1 MKEEIA
7 KRVRQAIT
15 ESGLSM
21 SEIGRRLGIS
31 PQSVRAWKIGKAMP
45 SIDRL
50 ADLARATGKSL
61 AWIQGA
67 EISANQVEDDTETV
81 SIPLYDAAASAG
93 TGASPFDGDQVVK
106 LVVVDR
112 QWVRMNIN
120 CSSTKN
126 LNLICVSG
134 DSMDPTLRDGDLLF
148 VDTGVT
154 TFRSDS
160 IYVAR
165 VNGELFVKRFQ
176 KLPNGCLMMIS
187 DNERY
192 KSFELSPDD
201 EVDLIGRVCFHW
213 AAERI

>member
-7 KRVRQAIT
+7 KRVNQAIT

-45 SIDRL
+45 SLDRL
-50 ADLARATGKSL
+50 TDIARATGKSL
-61 AWIQGA
+61 AWIQGV
-67 EISANQVEDDTETV
+67 EVSSNQVEGDEETV

-93 TGASPFDGDQVVK
+93 NGLTSFDGDQIVK

-120 CSSTKN
+120 CSSTRN

-134 DSMDPTLRDGDLLF
+134 DSMDPTLRDGDVLF

-176 KLPNGCLMMIS
+176 KLPNGRLMMIS
-187 DNERY
+187 DNDRY

-213 AAERI
+213 AGERM

>member
-7 KRVRQAIT
+7 KRVQQAIA
-15 ESGLSM
+15 ESDLSM

-67 EISANQVEDDTETV
+67 DVSMDQVEDDDNNV
-81 SIPLYDAAASAG
+81 SIPLFNASASAG
-93 TGASPFDGDQVVK
+93 PGSIPFDGDQIVK
-106 LVVVDR
+106 LVVVDK
-112 QWVRMNIN
+112 QWVRMNVN
-120 CSSTKN
+120 CTSTKN
-126 LNLICVSG
+126 LSLITASG
-134 DSMDPTLRDGDLLF
+134 DSMDPTLRDGDVLF

-176 KLPNGCLMMIS
+176 KLPNGRLMMIS
-187 DNERY
+187 DNEKYR
-192 KSFELSPDD
+192 SFELSPDD

>member
-1 MKEEIA
+1 MKTEIA
-7 KRVRQAIT
+7 KRVQQAIE

-45 SIDRL
+45 SLDRL
-50 ADLARATGKSL
+50 SDLASATGKSL
-61 AWIQGA
+61 AWLQG
-67 EISANQVEDDTETV
+67 VEESPEATNDDNFV

-93 TGASPFDGDQVVK
+93 PGNESFEGDQIVK

-112 QWVRMNIN
+112 NWLRMNVN
-120 CSSTKN
+120 CSSERN
-126 LNLICVSG
+126 LNLIMACG
-134 DSMDPTLRDGDLLF
+134 DSMEPTLTDGDVLF

-154 TFRSDS
+154 HFRSDS

-165 VNGELFVKRFQ
+165 INGELFVKRFQ
-176 KLPNGCLMMIS
+176 KLPNGRLMMIS
-187 DNERY
+187 DNKKYR
-192 KSFELSPDD
+192 SFELSPDD

-213 AAERI
+213 AAERL